1 MDNKQVYQ
9 KTIGFS
15 IRRLGWDVVSFLILA
30 AISAAGFFG
39 AEKIWGKGLVGLGAG
54 FVIGLIILAFVMRFV
69 SYTYKA
75 GQIAM
80 MTKGVSEGTLPEDV
94 IGEGKRI
101 VKERFTTIALYFAAT
116 RVIKAIFNQIGR
128 GITKLGE
135 SIGGDTGNAVGSAI
149 NSVIAVI
156 VSYLCDCCLGWIFY
170 RKDEKPTKATL
181 QGAAIFFKH
190 GKTFAKNMGRV
201 FGIGIATLI
210 VIGGAFTGI
219 FYLIFKNFPAVFERL
234 AAEITEA
241 IQRGDAT
248 TSSDTIR
255 NILTNPASLIIAAAV
270 LCGLIVWSFIHSTFI
285 RPFVLVGVL
294 RNYIAS
300 GVQELPSEETYE
312 SIAKVSPKFAKLQSQ
327 A

>member
-1 MDNKQVYQ
+1 MNNKEVYQ

-54 FVIGLIILAFVMRFV
+54 FVIGLIVLAFVMRFV

-80 MTKGVSEGTLPEDV
+80 MTKGVSEGTLPDDV
-94 IGEGKRI
+94 IGEGKKI
-101 VKERFTTIALYFAAT
+101 VRERFATIALYFAAT
-116 RVIKAIFNQIGR
+116 RVIKTIFNQIGR

-149 NSVIAVI
+149 STVMSVV
-156 VSYLCDCCLGWIFY
+156 VSYLCDCCLGWIFF
-170 RKDEKPTKATL
+170 RKDEKPTKTTL

-201 FGIGIATLI
+201 FGIGIATLA

-234 AAEITEA
+234 AVEITEA
-241 IQRGDAT
+241 FQRGDAT
-248 TSSDTIR
+248 TTSNAVRD
-255 NILTNPASLIIAAAV
+255 ILTNPASLIIAAAILAGV
-270 LCGLIVWSFIHSTFI
+270 LVWSFIHSTFI

-294 RNYIAS
+294 RNYITS
-300 GVQELPSEETYE
+300 GVQDLPSEETYA
-312 SIAKVSPKFAKLQSQ
+312 SIAKVSPKFAKLQTEV
-327 A
+327 